1 MNSALL
7 KNNLAAIVADS
18 QTRKVLSRSGLIA
31 GYVYLPSFLRTLF
44 QVEWMRRKQIM
55 KVYGSPSSLKR
66 CRV

>member
-31 GYVYLPSFLRTLF
+31 GFMYIFHRFFVRYSKWSGCD
-44 QVEWMRRKQIM
+44 ESK
-55 KVYGSPSSLKR
+55 
-66 CRV
+66 